1 MSDGTSLHIVNIV
14 GTSKPEIIS
23 AHPCVISR
31 EECEVLIG
39 LSESLGF
46 QAARIEGAW
55 NGPRGFVVQS
65 GRDNCRAAVDD
76 FKLAAAL
83 WRRVRRAVPER
94 LNGKSAVGLN
104 ERLRFYRYEA
114 GQSFGPHKDGFYK
127 RSEAEQSLFTLILYL
142 NEEYI
147 GGETFFTDSETLIVP
162 KAGKALLFPHQLWHE
177 GRTVTD
183 GRKYILRTDVMYK

>member
-1 MSDGTSLHIVNIV
+1 VSYDNI
-14 GTSKPEIIS
+14 SFQEIRTHLCIS
-23 AHPCVISR
+23 Q
-31 EECEVLIG
+31 EECQALIA
-39 LSESLGF
+39 LSESVGF

-65 GRDNCRAAVDD
+65 GRDNCRVAVAD
-76 FKLAAAL
+76 FELAAAL

-94 LNGKSAVGLN
+94 LKDKTAVGLN

-127 RSEAEQSLFTLILYL
+127 RSEAEQSLLTLILYL

-147 GGETFFTDSETLIVP
+147 GGETFFTDSESLIVP
-162 KAGKALLFPHQLWHE
+162 EAGKALLFPHQLWHE